1 MQVFWII
8 FCHEILISS
17 RHLAKIFANFLFF
30 LISVTVFFLIS
41 QNQAVQGST
50 AFYSITI
57 IWFSLLSC
65 LIFSCDDFLKKDFDD
80 GTIEQVVSSIDNFEI
95 FIFAKMLENWLICA
109 LPILISIL
117 PLSLIIGLNQ
127 ELMTD
132 FMIAI
137 FLATLAI
144 NFICT
149 FCGSLSILGN
159 SAPMIGVIAMPLIIP
174 ILLIAVGSLNI
185 ETHDAFKILSGLV
198 IFIGAISVFATAK
211 IVKIA
216 AE

>member
-1 MQVFWII
+1 MRVFWII
-8 FCHEILISS
+8 FYHEILLFS
-17 RHLAKIFANFLFF
+17 RHLSKIFANFLFF
-30 LISVTVFFLIS
+30 VISVAIFSLLS
-41 QNQAVQGST
+41 QNQDYQSST

-65 LIFSCDDFLKKDFDD
+65 LIFSSDNFLKRDFDD
-80 GTIEQVVSSIDNFEI
+80 GTIEQTLNSIDNFEI
-95 FIFAKMLENWLICA
+95 FVLAKILANWLVSA
-109 LPILISIL
+109 FPILISIL
-117 PLSLIIGLNQ
+117 PLSLGIGLSQDLIPN
-127 ELMTD
+127 LM
-132 FMIAI
+132 FSA

-159 SAPMIGVIAMPLIIP
+159 SAPMIGLIAMPLIVP
-174 ILLIAVGSLNI
+174 ILLIAFGCLDN
-185 ETHDAFKILSGLV
+185 ETVSGFKILAGLV
-198 IFIGAISVFATAK
+198 FFVGTISVFATAK